1 MERFGAEEGYTA
13 NFKSSQQPPARPLLS
28 KLKSASISLEDVSQ
42 SRHFDRI
49 RNQPGK
55 VLLAA
60 GRVPCPGWL
69 PLLSCKQ

>member
-1 MERFGAEEGYTA
+1 MERCGSEEGYTA

-28 KLKSASISLEDVSQ
+28 KLKSASISSEDVSQ

>member
-28 KLKSASISLEDVSQ
+28 KLKSASISSEDVSQ

>member
-28 KLKSASISLEDVSQ
+28 KLKSASISSENVSQ